1 MIMRTIIGIDV
12 SKNKA
17 NIAVATDLVV
27 VKELVISLDAL
38 GFNELKHVVLQFG
51 GNSEIVFEAT
61 GVYSRRLEYFLQQEG
76 LNYHI
81 LNPLTAKNRIATGSR
96 LRKNDE
102 RDARRLAVTE
112 FTEHL
117 EPYLLAYKQDPI
129 YHELTDMN
137 RYYDQ
142 LNEDK
147 KRARNRAHR
156 VLQLV
161 FASFGEAKIGFDFDT
176 KCAWQLLVLF
186 PHAQIIR
193 EIGDLNELETRILAA
208 HFKGIG
214 PKRAHD
220 AARKL
225 WKLAAKNG
233 DAVPLSSDNTRQMK
247 ALAEQVLALET
258 AQDQQVLRMMELG
271 KFLPEYELLQTI
283 PGIGSSTAI
292 RLISELGDMRRFNT
306 RQQLNSYVG
315 IDTTEVD
322 SGDHQSAR
330 HITKHGNPHARRIL
344 YWTVILMI
352 NPKMGNNHIRDAYQ
366 KRREAS
372 SSKKKLIVR
381 QMDRLIKTI
390 LYLIKTNQPYS
401 YELAPQSK

>member
-12 SKNKA
+12 SKNEA

-102 RDARRLAVTE
+102 RDARRLAATE

-129 YHELTDMN
+129 YRELTDMN

-161 FASFGEAKIGFDFDT
+161 FVSFGEAKIGFDFDT

-271 KFLPEYELLQTI
+271 KSLPEYELLQTI
-283 PGIGSSTAI
+283 PRIGSSTAI

-330 HITKHGNPHARRIL
+330 HITKHGNPH
-344 YWTVILMI
+344 
-352 NPKMGNNHIRDAYQ
+352 D
-366 KRREAS
+366 
-372 SSKKKLIVR
+372 
-381 QMDRLIKTI
+381 
-390 LYLIKTNQPYS
+390 
-401 YELAPQSK
+401 QS

>member
-17 NIAVATDLVV
+17 NVAVATDLIVA
-27 VKELVISLDAL
+27 KELTVPLDAL

-51 GNSEIVFEAT
+51 GKAEIVFEAT
-61 GVYSRRLEYFLQQEG
+61 GVYSRRLEYFLQQEN

-81 LNPLTAKNRIATGSR
+81 LNPLAAKNRIATGTR
-96 LRKNDE
+96 MRKNDQ
-102 RDARRLAVTE
+102 RDARRLAITE
-112 FTEHL
+112 FTEQL

-129 YHELTDMN
+129 YRELTDMN

-161 FASFGEAKIGFDFDT
+161 FASFGASKGGFNFDT
-176 KCAWQLLVLF
+176 KLAWKILTLF
-186 PHAQIIR
+186 PHAQIVR
-193 EIGDLNELETRILAA
+193 EIGDLNALEARISAA
-208 HFKGIG
+208 HFKGMNARRI
-214 PKRAHD
+214 HD

-225 WKLAAKNG
+225 WKLAAQNG
-233 DAVPLSSDNTRQMK
+233 DAVPVTSDNTRQMK
-247 ALAEQVLALET
+247 ALAEQVLTLEA
-258 AQDQQVLRMMELG
+258 AQDQQVVRMMALG
-271 KFLPEYELLQTI
+271 KSLSEFTLLQTI
-283 PGIGSSTAI
+283 PGIGGSTAI
-292 RLISELGDMRRFNT
+292 RLISELGDIRRFNT

-315 IDTTEVD
+315 LDTTEVD

-344 YWTVILMI
+344 YWTVVLML
-352 NPKMGNNHIRDAYQ
+352 NPKMGDNHIRDAYE

-401 YELAPQSK
+401 YELSPQSK

>member
-1 MIMRTIIGIDV
+1 MIMRTVIGIDV

-17 NIAVATDLVV
+17 NLAVAVDLVV
-27 VKELVISLDAL
+27 VQELVIPLDML
-38 GFNELKHVVLQFG
+38 GFNELKHIVLQFG
-51 GNSEIVFEAT
+51 GSPEIVFEAT
-61 GVYSRRLEYFLQQEG
+61 GVYSRRLEYFLQEEH
-76 LNYHI
+76 LSYHI
-81 LNPLTAKNRIATGSR
+81 LNPLAAKNRIATGSR
-96 LRKNDE
+96 LRKNDK
-102 RDARRLAVTE
+102 RDACRLAITE
-112 FTEHL
+112 FTEQL
-117 EPYLLAYKQDPI
+117 RPYLLAYKQDPV
-129 YHELTDMN
+129 YRELTDMN

-161 FASFGEAKIGFDFDT
+161 FASFGASKNGFDFDT
-176 KCAWQLLVLF
+176 KLAWELLSLF
-186 PHAQIIR
+186 PHAQIVR
-193 EIGDLNELETRILAA
+193 EIGDLNELEQRILSARL
-208 HFKGIG
+208 KGIG

-220 AARKL
+220 SARKL
-225 WKLAAKNG
+225 WKLAAQNG
-233 DAVPLSSDNTRQMK
+233 DAVPVDSDNTRQMK
-247 ALAEQVLALET
+247 ELAEHVLALEV
-258 AQDQQVLRMMELG
+258 AQDQQVMRMTNLG
-271 KFLPEYELLQTI
+271 KSLPEYGLLQTI

-292 RLISELGDMRRFNT
+292 RLISELGDMRRFHT

-315 IDTTEVD
+315 IDVTEID

-352 NPKMGNNHIRDAYQ
+352 NPQMNNNHIRDAYQ

>member
-1 MIMRTIIGIDV
+1 M
-12 SKNKA
+12 
-17 NIAVATDLVV
+17 
-27 VKELVISLDAL
+27 
-38 GFNELKHVVLQFG
+38 
-51 GNSEIVFEAT
+51 
-61 GVYSRRLEYFLQQEG
+61 
-76 LNYHI
+76 NYHI
-81 LNPLTAKNRIATGSR
+81 LNPLVAKNRIATGSR
-96 LRKNDE
+96 LRKNDK
-102 RDARRLAVTE
+102 RDARRLATTE
-112 FTEHL
+112 FTEQL
-117 EPYLLAYKQDPI
+117 EPYLLTYKQDPI
-129 YHELTDMN
+129 YRELTDMN

-161 FASFGEAKIGFDFDT
+161 FASFGASKGGLDFDS
-176 KCAWQLLVLF
+176 KLSWELLTLF
-186 PHAQIIR
+186 PHANIVR
-193 EIGDLNELETRILAA
+193 EIGDLNELENRILAA
-208 HFKGIG
+208 HFKGVG

-220 AARKL
+220 CARKL
-225 WKLAAKNG
+225 WKLAAQNG
-233 DAVPLSSDNTRQMK
+233 DAVPVTSDNTRQMK
-247 ALAEQVLALET
+247 FLAEQVLALRA
-258 AQDQQVLRMMELG
+258 AQDRQVLRMMDLG
-271 KFLPEYELLQTI
+271 KSLPEYELLQTI
-283 PGIGSSTAI
+283 PGIGSSTTI

-352 NPKMGNNHIRDAYQ
+352 NPQMRNNHIRDAYE